1 PGPANRP
8 HLRQGEPG
16 AGGMT
21 APMAFTVTGTLDG
34 RTVSATWDDGRLTG
48 DQAFTAAVR
57 RLVDRKE
64 QVVVAC
70 PWWATATLDD
80 PIGAYATVVAAL
92 DRFEAATGAVPELPD
107 DTPPGAVNWRVRGE
121 GPP

>member
-1 PGPANRP
+1 MTGGGVT
-8 HLRQGEPG
+8 LSGGTTEP
-16 AGGMT
+16 
-21 APMAFTVTGTLDG
+21 VYVDG